1 MVALHSSETVG
12 SQVFSKVALTGNAFL
27 REWRALCQLAILAM
41 LIVLFVA
48 QFAGAQMPSKDY
60 ADIIAFASDFS
71 GDDPTIIN
79 RVQEMAA
86 NPPAD
91 METVGFYGVEDY
103 SARHRL
109 FLATVNLLDN
119 AGKLHSVEDKY
130 TSEIL
135 SIWQEGGI
143 IDKTTLGP
151 VANAVFGPLIIGEQP
166 PGAINAYRDLVWAQY
181 AEATKELEQ
190 SIQDSGKVLLSIDAT
205 DGDTMFFAL
214 VPPGIADRWRDK
226 ALSEHEGYR
235 AGVRSPMWDR
245 FWVNLTYSTRGMV
258 AGDDRK
264 GLPPGTRER
273 DETIPF
279 AN

>member
-1 MVALHSSETVG
+1 MISHL
-12 SQVFSKVALTGNAFL
+12 KM
-27 REWRALCQLAILAM
+27 LARYTSMIA
-41 LIVLFVA
+41 VLFCILSTA
-48 QFAGAQMPSKDY
+48 QFAGAQMPSEEY

-71 GDDPTIIN
+71 GDDPTIIS
-79 RVQEMAA
+79 RVRAMAA

-103 SARHRL
+103 SSRHRL
-109 FLATVNLLDN
+109 FLATVNLLDSE
-119 AGKLHSVEDKY
+119 GKLHSVEDKY
-130 TSEIL
+130 TSEIF
-135 SIWQEGGI
+135 SIWQEGGV

-151 VANAVFGPLIIGEQP
+151 VANAVFGPLIVGEQP
-166 PGAINAYRDLVWAQY
+166 PGPISAYHDLVWSHY
-181 AEATKELEQ
+181 ALATKELEQ
-190 SIQDSGKVLLSIDAT
+190 SILDSGKVLLSIDAT

-214 VPPGIADRWRDK
+214 VSPVIANRWRDK
-226 ALSEHEGYR
+226 ALSEQAGYR

-245 FWVNLTYSTRGMV
+245 FWENLTYSTRGMV

-279 AN
+279 AK

>member
-1 MVALHSSETVG
+1 
-12 SQVFSKVALTGNAFL
+12 
-27 REWRALCQLAILAM
+27 
-41 LIVLFVA
+41 
-48 QFAGAQMPSKDY
+48 MPSEDY

-71 GDDPTIIN
+71 GDDPEIIR
-79 RVQEMAA
+79 RVREMAV
-86 NPPAD
+86 NPPGD

-103 SARHRL
+103 SSRHRL

-130 TSEIL
+130 TSEIF
-135 SIWQEGGI
+135 SIWQEGGV

-151 VANAVFGPLIIGEQP
+151 LANTVFGPLIVGEQP
-166 PGAINAYRDLVWAQY
+166 PGPISAYHDLVWSQY
-181 AEATKELEQ
+181 ALATEELEQ
-190 SIQDSGKVLLSIDAT
+190 TIHDSGKALLSIDAT

-214 VPPGIADRWRDK
+214 MPPVIADRWRDK
-226 ALSEHEGYR
+226 ALSEHAGYR

-245 FWVNLTYSTRGMV
+245 FWVNLTYSTREMV
-258 AGDDRK
+258 AGDDRR

-279 AN
+279 AK